1 MSAVIPPAKS
11 ELKENLKLSCISL
24 LDKKAEDLKL
34 LYFGEKS
41 PLTDCFIIA
50 TGTSDPHLK
59 ALRDNLEKTLKE
71 HAVQTLS
78 RERFKPGG
86 WLILDAIDF
95 VVHLFSTEQR
105 ENYALEHLWKDAEEV
120 KLSELGV
127 GEDLSD
133 KKT

>member
-1 MSAVIPPAKS
+1 MSNVIPPSKS
-11 ELKENLKLSCISL
+11 QLQQNLKLACNSL
-24 LDKKAEDLKL
+24 LDKKAEDVRL
-34 LYFGEKS
+34 LYFGEHS

-71 HAVQTLS
+71 NAVETLS

-95 VVHLFSTEQR
+95 VVHLFSQ
-105 ENYALEHLWKDAEEV
+105 
-120 KLSELGV
+120 
-127 GEDLSD
+127 
-133 KKT
+133 

>member
-1 MSAVIPPAKS
+1 MSQVIPSSKS
-11 ELKENLKLSCISL
+11 QLKQSLNLACNSL
-24 LDKKAEDLKL
+24 LDKKAMDLKL

-71 HAVQTLS
+71 NAVETLS

-86 WLILDAIDF
+86 WIILDAIDF
-95 VVHLFSTEQR
+95 VVHLFSQEQR
-105 ENYALEHLWKDAEEV
+105 ENYALEHLWKDAQEIS
-120 KLSELGV
+120 LSEIEV
-127 GEDLSD
+127 Q
-133 KKT
+133 